1 MWGTRSHNE
10 GADAWHRQLAWR
22 EFYHYIIFN
31 FPSNAKQEFQER
43 YRTLDWGHDKT
54 LLTAWQDGQT
64 GYPVVDASMRQL
76 LQQGWMHN
84 RARLIVGSF
93 LTKDLWLDWRH
104 GEQHFMRWL
113 IDGDEA
119 NNNGN
124 WQWIAS
130 VGVDPAPL
138 FRRMYNPA
146 SQQKN
151 YDPNGDYVRTFVPEL
166 KDVPDK
172 YLSQPWTMPEA
183 IQIASKCLIGKDY
196 PAPIVDH
203 AKARLEAFEHYRTG
217 SQGDKA

>member
-1 MWGTRSHNE
+1 
-10 GADAWHRQLAWR
+10 
-22 EFYHYIIFN
+22 
-31 FPSNAKQEFQER
+31 
-43 YRTLDWGHDKT
+43 
-54 LLTAWQDGQT
+54 
-64 GYPVVDASMRQL
+64 
-76 LQQGWMHN
+76 MHN

-113 IDGDEA
+113 IDGDVA

-138 FRRMYNPA
+138 FRRIYNPA

-151 YDPNGDYVRTFVPEL
+151 YDSEGNYVRKFVPEL
-166 KDVPDK
+166 KGVPDK
-172 YLSQPWTMPEA
+172 YLAQPWTMPEHV
-183 IQIASKCLIGKDY
+183 QITSRCLIGKDY

-203 AKARLEAFEHYRTG
+203 AQARLEAFEHYKTG
-217 SQGDKA
+217 SNGGKA